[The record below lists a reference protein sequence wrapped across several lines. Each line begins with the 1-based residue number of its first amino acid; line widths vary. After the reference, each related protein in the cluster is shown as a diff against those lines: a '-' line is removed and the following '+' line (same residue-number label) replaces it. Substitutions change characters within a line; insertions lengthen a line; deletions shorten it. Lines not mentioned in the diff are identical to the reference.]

1 MDDQLKPSRRQVVGA
16 IGVAP
21 LLTLGPTVLR
31 DSHSHHKAAAPEAK
45 HAAKKFRFFTEH
57 EGAVIKA
64 AAARL
69 VPGPED
75 DPIEKL
81 YNSPGA
87 TEAGV
92 VYYIDDMLSAFEF
105 KVPKI
110 FAGGPWSNRHLG
122 GYGDHEN
129 YMKHFVPLAPRQ
141 EWAWR
146 RRIAGLR
153 KQYRSA
159 VKQLDAA
166 AGGDF
171 SKASQSTQ
179 DQILTKLGDVRGLIF
194 TNTIEG
200 MYSVPEYG
208 GNRDTVGWQSVLW
221 PGDSQ
226 RRGYTA
232 KEVETSDGLDVVVLT
247 PTLNA
252 VLGELGVVSAARRLR
267 RQRSLGVNRRTV
279 NDAGFDKTEHTD
291 A

>member
-1 MDDQLKPSRRQVVGA
+1 VEDHLKPSRRHVLGA

-21 LLTLGPTVLR
+21 LLTLGPTILR
-31 DSHSHHKAAAPEAK
+31 DARSPEDLTERSAK
-45 HAAKKFRFFTEH
+45 HEPRKFRFFTEH

-64 AAARL
+64 ACARL
-69 VPGPED
+69 IPGPDD
-75 DPIEKL
+75 DPTEKL

-92 VYYIDDMLSAFEF
+92 VYYIDHMLAAFSF

-110 FAGGPWSNRHLG
+110 FAGGPWSDRHG
-122 GYGDHEN
+122 GDED
-129 YMKHFVPLAPRQ
+129 YMKDFVPPAPRQ

-146 RRIAGLR
+146 RRTHQLQ

-159 VKQLDAA
+159 VKELDAA

-171 SKASQSTQ
+171 SKASQSKQ
-179 DQILTKLGDVRGLIF
+179 DSILTKLNDVRTLIF

-208 GNRDTVGWQSVLW
+208 GNHDTVGWQGAMW

-232 KEVETSDGLDVVVLT
+232 KEVEKSDGLDVVVLT
-247 PTLNA
+247 PTLEA
-252 VLGELGVVSAARRLR
+252 VLGNLGIATAARRAR
-267 RQRSLGVNRRTV
+267 RARMLGVNRRTTP
-279 NDAGFDKTEHTD
+279 DA
-291 A
+291 

>member
-1 MDDQLKPSRRQVVGA
+1 MVGA
-16 IGVAP
+16 IGAAP

-31 DSHSHHKAAAPEAK
+31 GERSRSSTPDTPDKAAPK
-45 HAAKKFRFFTEH
+45 RFRFFTEH

-69 VPGPED
+69 IPGPDD
-75 DPIEKL
+75 DPVEKL

-87 TEAGV
+87 SEAGV
-92 VYYIDDMLSAFEF
+92 VYYIDTMLAAFSF
-105 KVPKI
+105 RVPKI
-110 FAGGPWSNRHLG
+110 FAGGPWSNRHLAG
-122 GYGDHEN
+122 WGDHEN
-129 YMKHFVPLAPRQ
+129 YMKEFVPPVPRQ

-146 RRIAGLR
+146 RRIRHLQ

-171 SKASQSTQ
+171 SKASQSAQ
-179 DQILTKLGDVRGLIF
+179 DQALMKLGDVRDMIF
-194 TNTIEG
+194 TNSIEG

-208 GNRDTVGWQSVLW
+208 GNRDTAGWKSVYW

-232 KEVETSDGLDVVVLT
+232 AEVEHSDGPDVLVLT
-247 PTLNA
+247 PTLEA
-252 VLGELGVVSAARRLR
+252 VLGDLGIVSAARRVR
-267 RQRSLGVNRRTV
+267 RQRMLGVNRIQVEGTGQS
-279 NDAGFDKTEHTD
+279 DA
-291 A
+291 

>member
-1 MDDQLKPSRRQVVGA
+1 VEDQLKPSRRQVVGA

-31 DSHSHHKAAAPEAK
+31 GHRAPDDEAEPDAKARPAS
-45 HAAKKFRFFTEH
+45 FRFFTEH

-64 AAARL
+64 ACARL
-69 VPGPED
+69 IPGPDD

-81 YNSPGA
+81 YDSPGA

-92 VYYIDDMLSAFEF
+92 VHYIDTMLAAFDF

-110 FAGGPWSNRHLG
+110 FAGGPWSDRHG
-122 GYGDHEN
+122 SHEN

-141 EWAWR
+141 EWAGK

-153 KQYRSA
+153 KQYRKA

-166 AGGDF
+166 AGGNYAT
-171 SKASQSTQ
+171 ASHSAQ
-179 DQILTKLGDVRGLIF
+179 DQALTKLSDVRTLVF
-194 TNTIEG
+194 TNAIEG

-208 GNRDTVGWQSVLW
+208 GNRGTVGWKSVHW
-221 PGDSQ
+221 AGDSQ

-232 KEVETSDGLDVVVLT
+232 HEVATSDGLDVVVLT

-252 VLGELGVVSAARRLR
+252 VLGELGLVSAARRAR
-267 RQRSLGVNRRTV
+267 RRRALGVNRMTFTTAQAEETG
-279 NDAGFDKTEHTD
+279 DPGA
-291 A
+291 

>member
-1 MDDQLKPSRRQVVGA
+1 MEDDQRKPTRRQVVGA
-16 IGVAP
+16 IGAAP
-21 LLTLGPTVLR
+21 LLSLGPTVLR
-31 DSHSHHKAAAPEAK
+31 DEHSRHKAASPDAK
-45 HAAKKFRFFTEH
+45 RAAKKFRFFTEH
-57 EGAVIKA
+57 EGAVIKS

-69 VPGPED
+69 VPGPDD

-92 VYYIDDMLSAFEF
+92 VHYIDDMLAAFTF

-129 YMKHFVPLAPRQ
+129 YMAHFVPLAPRQ

-153 KQYRSA
+153 KQYRAA

-171 SKASQSTQ
+171 SKAS
-179 DQILTKLGDVRGLIF
+179 
-194 TNTIEG
+194 
-200 MYSVPEYG
+200 
-208 GNRDTVGWQSVLW
+208 
-221 PGDSQ
+221 
-226 RRGYTA
+226 
-232 KEVETSDGLDVVVLT
+232 
-247 PTLNA
+247 
-252 VLGELGVVSAARRLR
+252 
-267 RQRSLGVNRRTV
+267 
-279 NDAGFDKTEHTD
+279 
-291 A
+291 

>member
-1 MDDQLKPSRRQVVGA
+1 VEDQHKPSRRHVVAAAGL
-16 IGVAP
+16 AP
-21 LLTLGPTVLR
+21 LVSLAPPVLR
-31 DSHSHHKAAAPEAK
+31 RGAAPPAEA
-45 HAAKKFRFFTEH
+45 ATNQPGFRFFTAH

-69 VPGPED
+69 VPGPDD
-75 DPIEKL
+75 DPTEKL

-92 VYYIDDMLSAFEF
+92 VYYIDHMLGAFSF

-110 FAGGPWSNRHLG
+110 FAGGPWSDRHG
-122 GYGDHEN
+122 GHEN

-141 EWAWR
+141 RVAWKKR
-146 RRIAGLR
+146 VAQLQVAYR
-153 KQYRSA
+153 KA

-171 SKASQSTQ
+171 AKASASTQ
-179 DQILTKLGDVRGLIF
+179 DQALTNLGAVRDLIF
-194 TNTIEG
+194 GHTIEG

-208 GNRDTVGWQSVLW
+208 GNRNGAGWKGVYW

-226 RRGYTA
+226 PRGYTA
-232 KEVETSDGLDVVVLT
+232 SEVEKSDGPDVVVLT
-247 PTLNA
+247 ATEMA
-252 VLGELGVVSAARRLR
+252 VLGDLGLVAAARRAGR
-267 RQRSLGVNRRTV
+267 RGYLGVNRVRR
-279 NDAGFDKTEHTD
+279 TD

>member
-1 MDDQLKPSRRQVVGA
+1 MTDEVKPSRRQVVGA
-16 IGVAP
+16 IGAAP
-21 LLTLGPTVLR
+21 LLTLGPTILR
-31 DSHSHHKAAAPEAK
+31 DGRPARAADTNAADKAPAR
-45 HAAKKFRFFTEH
+45 KFRFFTEH

-69 VPGPED
+69 VPGPDD

-92 VYYIDDMLSAFEF
+92 VYYIDTMLAAFSF

-129 YMKHFVPLAPRQ
+129 YMKHFVPPAPRQ

-146 RRIAGLR
+146 RRLHHLQ

-179 DQILTKLGDVRGLIF
+179 DQVLTKLGDVRNLIF

-200 MYSVPEYG
+200 MYAVPEYG
-208 GNRDTVGWQSVLW
+208 GNRDTVGWKSVYW

-232 KEVETSDGLDVVVLT
+232 AEVEHSDGPDVVVLT
-247 PTLNA
+247 PTLEA
-252 VLGELGVVSAARRLR
+252 VLGDLGIVSAARRVR
-267 RQRSLGVNRRTV
+267 RQRMLGVNRV
-279 NDAGFDKTEHTD
+279 NVDSAEQPDA
-291 A
+291 

>member
-1 MDDQLKPSRRQVVGA
+1 VDELKPSRRQVVGA
-16 IGVAP
+16 IGSAP

-31 DSHSHHKAAAPEAK
+31 DEHSRKQAPPPDAK

-64 AAARL
+64 ACARL
-69 VPGPED
+69 IPGPDD

-92 VYYIDDMLSAFEF
+92 VYYIDTMLSAFDF

-110 FAGGPWSNRHLG
+110 FAGGPWSNRHVG

-166 AGGDF
+166 AGGDY
-171 SKASQSTQ
+171 SKASHSTQ
-179 DQILTKLGDVRGLIF
+179 DQVLTKLGDVRGVIF
-194 TNTIEG
+194 TNAIEG

-208 GNRDTVGWQSVLW
+208 GNHDTVGWKSVSW

-232 KEVETSDGLDVVVLT
+232 SEVEHSDGLDVVVLT

-252 VLGELGVVSAARRLR
+252 VLGELGVISAARRAR
-267 RQRSLGVNRRTV
+267 RGRALGTNRKA
-279 NDAGFDKTEHTD
+279 NPDA
-291 A
+291 

>member
-1 MDDQLKPSRRQVVGA
+1 MDEHLKPTRRHVVGA
-16 IGVAP
+16 IGALP
-21 LLTLGPTVLR
+21 LIALGPTVLR
-31 DSHSHHKAAAPEAK
+31 DVHPESAKSEPAKKATPE
-45 HAAKKFRFFTEH
+45 KFRFFTTH

-64 AAARL
+64 ACARL
-69 VPGPED
+69 IPGPDD

-92 VYYIDDMLSAFEF
+92 VHYIDTMLAAFEF
-105 KVPKI
+105 KVPRI
-110 FAGGPWSNRHLG
+110 FAGGPWSNRHG
-122 GYGDHEN
+122 GDEN

-153 KQYRSA
+153 KQYRKA

-166 AGGDF
+166 ANGDF
-171 SKASQSTQ
+171 SKASHSTQ
-179 DQILTKLGDVRGLIF
+179 DQVLTKLGDVRGLIF
-194 TNTIEG
+194 TNAIEG

-208 GNRDTVGWQSVLW
+208 GNRDTAGWKGVHW

-232 KEVETSDGLDVVVLT
+232 SEVATSDGLDVVVLT
-247 PTLNA
+247 PTLEA

-267 RQRSLGVNRRTV
+267 RRRSLGVNR
-279 NDAGFDKTEHTD
+279 TEHLD

>member
-1 MDDQLKPSRRQVVGA
+1 MEDQPRPSRRHVVGA
-16 IGVAP
+16 VGLAP

-31 DSHSHHKAAAPEAK
+31 DTHSAGAQPRPTADKDPE
-45 HAAKKFRFFTEH
+45 KFRFFTEH

-64 AAARL
+64 ACARL
-69 VPGPED
+69 IPGPDD

-92 VYYIDDMLSAFEF
+92 VYYIDHMLAAFTF

-110 FAGGPWSNRHLG
+110 FAGGPWSNRHVAA
-122 GYGDHEN
+122 GYGDHED
-129 YMKHFVPLAPRQ
+129 YMAKFVPPAPRQ

-146 RRIAGLR
+146 RRVHGLQ
-153 KQYRSA
+153 KSYRSA

-171 SKASQSTQ
+171 SKASPSTQ

-194 TNTIEG
+194 TNAIEG

-208 GNRDTVGWQSVLW
+208 GNRDTVGWKSVMW

-232 KEVETSDGLDVVVLT
+232 SEVEHSDGVDVVVLT

-252 VLGELGVVSAARRLR
+252 VLGELGVVSAARRAR
-267 RQRSLGVNRRTV
+267 RARTLGTNRRV
-279 NDAGFDKTEHTD
+279 DPDA
-291 A
+291 

>member
-1 MDDQLKPSRRQVVGA
+1 MSDQPKPSRRQIVGA

-21 LLTLGPTVLR
+21 LITLGPTVLR
-31 DSHSHHKAAAPEAK
+31 DSHRHEQPSAPDKK
-45 HAAKKFRFFTEH
+45 HQGEFRFFTAH
-57 EGAVIKA
+57 EGAVIKSA
-64 AAARL
+64 CARL
-69 VPGPED
+69 IPGPDD

-92 VYYIDDMLSAFEF
+92 VYYIDHMLAAFTF

-110 FAGGPWSNRHLG
+110 FAGGPWSNRHVG

-146 RRIAGLR
+146 RRVAGLR
-153 KQYRSA
+153 KSYRSA

-166 AGGDF
+166 AGGDY
-171 SKASQSTQ
+171 SLASRSTQ
-179 DQILTKLGDVRGLIF
+179 DQILTKLGDVRNLIF
-194 TNTIEG
+194 TNAIEG

-208 GNRDTVGWQSVLW
+208 GNRDTVGWKSVYW
-221 PGDSQ
+221 PGDAQ

-232 KEVETSDGLDVVVLT
+232 NEVARSDGLDVVVLT
-247 PTLNA
+247 PTLDA
-252 VLGELGVVSAARRLR
+252 VLGALGVVSAARRLR
-267 RQRSLGVNRRTV
+267 RQRALGVNRMTFSD
-279 NDAGFDKTEHTD
+279 DASDEAGQHD

>member
-1 MDDQLKPSRRQVVGA
+1 LSDQLKPSRRQVVGA

-21 LLTLGPTVLR
+21 LITLGPTVLR
-31 DSHSHHKAAAPEAK
+31 DGRTKPAPSAPASK
-45 HAAKKFRFFTEH
+45 KPATKKFRFFTAH
-57 EGAVIKA
+57 EGAVVKA
-64 AAARL
+64 ACARL
-69 VPGPED
+69 IPGPDD

-81 YNSPGA
+81 YDSPGA

-92 VYYIDDMLSAFEF
+92 VHYIDGMLSAFEF

-110 FAGGPWSNRHLG
+110 FAGGPYSDRHG
-122 GYGDHEN
+122 GDGEN

-146 RRIAGLR
+146 RRVAELR
-153 KQYRSA
+153 KSYRKA

-171 SKASQSTQ
+171 SKASASTQ
-179 DQILTKLGDVRGLIF
+179 DQVLTKLADVRDLIF
-194 TNTIEG
+194 PHAIEG

-208 GNRDTVGWQSVLW
+208 GNRGTVGWRSVYW

-232 KEVETSDGLDVVVLT
+232 KEVENSDGLDVVVLT
-247 PTLNA
+247 PTELA
-252 VLGELGVVSAARRLR
+252 VLGEIGLGAVAAARHAR
-267 RQRSLGVNRRTV
+267 RRRVLGANRKVRP
-279 NDAGFDKTEHTD
+279 DA
-291 A
+291 

>member
-1 MDDQLKPSRRQVVGA
+1 MGA
-16 IGVAP
+16 IGAAP
-21 LLTLGPTVLR
+21 LITLGPTVLR
-31 DSHSHHKAAAPEAK
+31 DSHSHGTPAAKPPVK
-45 HAAKKFRFFTEH
+45 HPKKFRFFTEH

-69 VPGPED
+69 VPGPDD

-92 VYYIDDMLSAFEF
+92 VHYIDDMLAAFSF

-129 YMKHFVPLAPRQ
+129 YMLHFVPPAPRQ

-146 RRIAGLR
+146 RRIHHLQ
-153 KQYRSA
+153 KQYRAA

-179 DQILTKLGDVRGLIF
+179 DSILTKLNDLRTMIF

-208 GNRDTVGWQSVLW
+208 GNGGTVGWQSAMW

-232 KEVETSDGLDVVVLT
+232 KEVANSDGLDVVVLT
-247 PTLNA
+247 PTEEALLGDLGLA
-252 VLGELGVVSAARRLR
+252 SLARRARRSRVLGT
-267 RQRSLGVNRRTV
+267 NRRTTP
-279 NDAGFDKTEHTD
+279 DA
-291 A
+291 

>member
-1 MDDQLKPSRRQVVGA
+1 VDELKPSRRQVVGA

-31 DSHSHHKAAAPEAK
+31 DSHAHGKVAKPAAKQP
-45 HAAKKFRFFTEH
+45 KKFRFFTEH

-69 VPGPED
+69 VPGPDD

-92 VYYIDDMLSAFEF
+92 VYYIDDMLAAFSF

-122 GYGDHEN
+122 GYGNHEN
-129 YMKHFVPLAPRQ
+129 YMKHFVPPAPRQ

-146 RRIAGLR
+146 RRVHQLQ

-171 SKASQSTQ
+171 SKASQSEQ
-179 DQILTKLGDVRGLIF
+179 DSILTKANDLRTMIF

-208 GNRDTVGWQSVLW
+208 GNGDTVGWQSAMW

-232 KEVETSDGLDVVVLT
+232 KEVEKSDGLDVVVLT
-247 PTLNA
+247 PTEEA
-252 VLGELGVVSAARRLR
+252 ILGELGLASLARRAR
-267 RQRSLGVNRRTV
+267 RARLLGTNRRTTP
-279 NDAGFDKTEHTD
+279 DA
-291 A
+291 

>member
-1 MDDQLKPSRRQVVGA
+1 MEQYKPSRRHVVAAAGL
-16 IGVAP
+16 AP
-21 LLTLGPTVLR
+21 LVSLAPPVLR
-31 DSHSHHKAAAPEAK
+31 AGAAPVAEA
-45 HAAKKFRFFTEH
+45 ATSPKFRFFTDH

-75 DPIEKL
+75 DPTEKL

-92 VYYIDDMLSAFEF
+92 VHYIDHMLAAFSF

-110 FAGGPWSNRHLG
+110 FAGGPWSDRHG
-122 GYGDHEN
+122 GQVN

-141 EWAWR
+141 RVAWKR
-146 RRIAGLR
+146 RVHQLQGAYR
-153 KQYRSA
+153 KA
-159 VKQLDAA
+159 IKQLDAA

-171 SKASQSTQ
+171 SKASTSTQ
-179 DQILTKLGDVRGLIF
+179 DQVLTSLGEVRDLIF
-194 TNTIEG
+194 GHTIEG

-208 GNRDTVGWQSVLW
+208 GNRNGAGWKGVYW

-232 KEVETSDGLDVVVLT
+232 AEVENSDGLDVVVLT
-247 PTLNA
+247 PTEMA
-252 VLGELGVVSAARRLR
+252 VVAQLGVVAAARQAGRRRL
-267 RQRSLGVNRRTV
+267 LGTNRRTRS
-279 NDAGFDKTEHTD
+279 DA
-291 A
+291 

>member
-1 MDDQLKPSRRQVVGA
+1 V
-16 IGVAP
+16 
-21 LLTLGPTVLR
+21 
-31 DSHSHHKAAAPEAK
+31 
-45 HAAKKFRFFTEH
+45 
-57 EGAVIKA
+57 
-64 AAARL
+64 
-69 VPGPED
+69 
-75 DPIEKL
+75 
-81 YNSPGA
+81 
-87 TEAGV
+87 
-92 VYYIDDMLSAFEF
+92 
-105 KVPKI
+105 
-110 FAGGPWSNRHLG
+110 
-122 GYGDHEN
+122 
-129 YMKHFVPLAPRQ
+129 
-141 EWAWR
+141 
-146 RRIAGLR
+146 
-153 KQYRSA
+153 
-159 VKQLDAA
+159 
-166 AGGDF
+166 
-171 SKASQSTQ
+171 
-179 DQILTKLGDVRGLIF
+179 LTKLGDVRGLIF

>member
-1 MDDQLKPSRRQVVGA
+1 VVGA

-21 LLTLGPTVLR
+21 LITLGPTVLR
-31 DSHSHHKAAAPEAK
+31 DEHSHHQAASPDAK
-45 HAAKKFRFFTEH
+45 HPTKKFRFFTEH

-92 VYYIDDMLSAFEF
+92 VYYIDTMLSAFDF

-129 YMKHFVPLAPRQ
+129 YMLHFVPLAPRQ

-153 KQYRSA
+153 KSYRAA

-179 DQILTKLGDVRGLIF
+179 DQVLTKLGDVRDLIF
-194 TNTIEG
+194 ANVIEG
-200 MYSVPEYG
+200 MYSVPEYD
-208 GNRDTVGWQSVLW
+208 GNRNTTGWKSVNW

-232 KEVETSDGLDVVVLT
+232 REVEHSDGLDVVVLT
-247 PTLNA
+247 GVENA
-252 VLGELGVVSAARRLR
+252 ILGDLGIVSAARRAR
-267 RQRSLGVNRRTV
+267 RRRLLGVNQMGQQ
-279 NDAGFDKTEHTD
+279 DA
-291 A
+291 